1 MEHPENNEAY
11 KGLTVNKGIDQ
22 PATINPYLK
31 ARKRPKRRQ
40 FTAGEYVEGILKG
53 DITVLSQAVT
63 LIESVKHEHR
73 EMPAI
78 LGQFCADRYQWCAR
92 CWQEYFDRCFRI
104 ACPGERR
111 QACRACHRPQQR
123 AFERK
128 YLG

>member
-63 LIESVKHEHR
+63 LIESVKHEHQ
-73 EMPAI
+73 A
-78 LGQFCADRYQWCAR
+78 LA
-92 CWQEYFDRCFRI
+92 QEVVEKCLPFR
-104 ACPGERR
+104 ATPYG
-111 QACRACHRPQQR
+111 
-123 AFERK
+123 
-128 YLG
+128 